1 MSICFLCFADVNQ
14 YRTPHL
20 EKEHVDR
27 KVKPA
32 ELIRTQYN
40 QYSNRLR
47 AQSPII
53 DLLILKVETISD
65 LQHQQLAIKV
75 IMRNL

>member
-20 EKEHVDR
+20 EKEHVER
-27 KVKPA
+27 EVKPA
-32 ELIRTQYN
+32 ELIRTQYE
-40 QYSNRLR
+40 QYFNRLR
-47 AQSPII
+47 AESPII

-65 LQHQQLAIKV
+65 LHQQLAIKV
-75 IMRNL
+75 IRRNL